1 MHMLINSL
9 TAVTDL
15 DAQAVRESVRLVTY
29 VTAADLAR
37 PTPCADWT
45 LHGLLRHM
53 IAQHHGFAA
62 ASAGDGDS
70 ARWRSRPLG
79 DDAVSDYRAAADRVL
94 AAFAADGVAGRE
106 FPLPEFGPGLT
117 FPAAQAISFHFIDY
131 VVHSWDV
138 ARALGVPAR
147 FSPDLLDA
155 ALAVA
160 QAVPAGDARTAP
172 GAAFAP
178 PVAWSGGTRL
188 DQIVA
193 VMEHREAFVTAQFI
207 DIPNGDEDAEP
218 RIVCCGHPPPLVLRD
233 RGATFL
239 DAIPAAPPLG
249 LLDLTGRTCPRPV
262 PLLLLP
268 GETALFYTDG
278 VTEARDGAGAV
289 YPLPARAAAIA
300 AELAL
305 EPGIGELPGRLAAD
319 LLAHAQ
325 GDLRDDATLMCLRLA
340 DDADGADEV
349 QLLTVI
355 CGRPFA

>member
-1 MHMLINSL
+1 MRCAYSSITCPADNNVPGHRGGDIVAAVE
-9 TAVTDL
+9 TA
-15 DAQAVRESVRLVTY
+15 AAVRLLVGDVMGHGPEAREIAARVTCAFTRLATHAEDPPQV
-29 VTAADLAR
+29 VAA
-37 PTPCADWT
+37 
-45 LHGLLRHM
+45 
-53 IAQHHGFAA
+53 
-62 ASAGDGDS
+62 
-70 ARWRSRPLG
+70 
-79 DDAVSDYRAAADRVL
+79 
-94 AAFAADGVAGRE
+94 
-106 FPLPEFGPGLT
+106 
-117 FPAAQAISFHFIDY
+117 
-131 VVHSWDV
+131 
-138 ARALGVPAR
+138 
-147 FSPDLLDA
+147 
-155 ALAVA
+155 
-160 QAVPAGDARTAP
+160 
-172 GAAFAP
+172 
-178 PVAWSGGTRL
+178 RL

-305 EPGIGELPGRLAAD
+305 EPGIGELPARLAAD

-340 DDADGADEV
+340 DDADGAETRAGTRSISV
-349 QLLTVI
+349 
-355 CGRPFA
+355 AAE